1 MLRRLMLEEC
11 NLRAAFARPG
21 LITFKFEGAADPNAP
36 RPHPLVR
43 TWGISLG
50 FAKSVEDLERVLK
63 ELPCPV
69 VQVMAGEAGTKGHVP
84 PVILEIW
91 ETHAQQAREAIA
103 KTYQE
108 RVRWTEPQMGEAV
121 LEVIVRP
128 DEPWLLAWHLHG
140 RGRGPLP
147 GGAWDLQFPA
157 DAPSRSWAKVEELI
171 RWSGIKMRSGETV
184 LEIGSSPGGASMALL
199 DRGLNVCSVD
209 PRPVE
214 LPERLQ
220 SAPFVQLFS
229 LIESCPRES
238 FPEKVDWIV
247 VDMGVSAPVAI
258 HALSKITPIYRHRL
272 RGMLI
277 TLKLNEWTLAERLPS
292 LLGQLRSLGFRHVE
306 GANLPAFRQE
316 IGVVAL
322 P

>member
-11 NLRAAFARPG
+11 HLRAAFARPG
-21 LITFKFEGAADPNAP
+21 LITFKFDGPADPNAP

-50 FAKSVEDLERVLK
+50 FAKGVEELEQALAK
-63 ELPCPV
+63 IPCPV
-69 VQVMAGEAGTKGHVP
+69 VQVMAGEAGAKGHVP
-84 PVILEIW
+84 PTILDVW
-91 ETHAQQAREAIA
+91 ESHAKQAREAIA
-103 KTYQE
+103 LTYQD
-108 RVRWTEPQMGEAV
+108 RVRWTEPQVGEPV

-128 DEPWLLAWHLHG
+128 DEPWVLAWHLHG

-147 GGAWDLQFPA
+147 GAAWDLPFPS
-157 DAPSRSWAKVEELI
+157 DAPSRSWAKLEELI
-171 RWSGIKMRSGETV
+171 RWSGLQLRKGETV
-184 LEIGSSPGGASMALL
+184 LEIGSSPGGASVALL
-199 DRGLNVCSVD
+199 DRGLKVCSVD
-209 PRPVE
+209 PRPVV

-229 LIESCPRES
+229 LIERCPREN

-247 VDMGVSAPVAI
+247 VDMGVSAPVAV

-277 TLKLNEWTLAERLPS
+277 TLKLNEWALAERLPA
-292 LLGQLRSLGFRHVE
+292 LLRQVRELGFSKVE
-306 GANLPAFRQE
+306 AANLPAFRQE